1 MTTEMSNTPASRL
14 STRIAFLVAG
24 FGIACWAPLVPLVK
38 LSLSIDEG
46 NLGLLLLCLGI
57 GSLLA
62 MMTTGVLA
70 SRFGAKPVIL
80 IGGFGLSLFLPLLTM
95 TNTTHSLA
103 ITLFFFG
110 ASLGFLNVAMNIHA
124 VEVEKDSSKPLMSG
138 FHGLF
143 SVGGFIGAALMTS
156 LLSIGFDPKISALGC
171 SVFMLG
177 CMVCACN
184 GFLRSKISR
193 QSVPLL
199 VIPKGLVLTL
209 ALLASAMF
217 LVEGAV
223 LDWGALLITS
233 TGKVDHT
240 QGGVAYMLFA
250 ITMTIGRLT
259 GDVIVSK
266 FGDHKILLGGG
277 IIAVIGFVILL
288 ISPLPALSLIGFL
301 FIGIGASNIVPVLFR
316 RCGTQKDMQPA
327 LAVAAISTF
336 GYAGVLIGPAAIG
349 FLAQIFDLSI
359 AFWLLTGLVVIVTLN
374 AKKVTTLE

>member
-1 MTTEMSNTPASRL
+1 MTKEISNTPASRL

-38 LSLSIDEG
+38 IRLAIDDG
-46 NLGLLLLCLGI
+46 HLGLLLLCLGI
-57 GSLLA
+57 GSLFA
-62 MMTTGVLA
+62 MMTTGMLA
-70 SRFGAKPVIL
+70 SRFGAKPIIL
-80 IGGFGLSLFLPLLTM
+80 TGGIGLSLCLPLLTM
-95 TNTTHSLA
+95 INTPPSLA

-110 ASLGFLNVAMNIHA
+110 ASLGLLDVAMNIHA
-124 VEVEKDSSKPLMSG
+124 VEVEKDSPKPLMSG

-143 SVGGFIGAALMTS
+143 SVGGFIGAALMTA
-156 LLSIGFDPKISALGC
+156 LLSIGLDAKTSALGC
-171 SVFMLG
+171 SMFMFG
-177 CMVCACN
+177 CMVCAWN
-184 GFLRSKISR
+184 GFLSSKTSQ
-193 QSVPLL
+193 QSAPLII
-199 VIPKGLVLTL
+199 IPKGLVLTL

-233 TGKVDHT
+233 TGKVGHT

-259 GDVIVSK
+259 GDAIVSK
-266 FGDHKILLGGG
+266 FGDLNVLLGGG
-277 IIAVIGFVILL
+277 VIAVVGFVILL
-288 ISPLPALSLIGFL
+288 VSPLPVFSLIGFL

-316 RCGTQKDMQPA
+316 RCGTQKDMQPP

-359 AFWLLTGLVVIVTLN
+359 AFWLLAGLVVLVTLN
-374 AKKVTTLE
+374 AKKVTVLP